1 MAEEK
6 KVIHVKDLVI
16 KADNV
21 HFEPTT
27 PVTPPQQES
36 VQQTPG
42 VAPRRPFD
50 GFFGRRG
57 MEQAPA
63 QAQEAS
69 VEEEEL
75 QPVDEDVKEEEETTQ
90 EPTEEA
96 VQAQEEQDT
105 NQPAQRRP
113 FSWI

>member
-27 PVTPPQQES
+27 TQQEP
-36 VQQTPG
+36 VQPMPG
-42 VAPRRPFD
+42 AVPRRPFD

-57 MEQAPA
+57 MEQAPPT
-63 QAQEAS
+63 AQEVTPEQTETEAS
-69 VEEEEL
+69 APESEPVPEQEAEVTEESS
-75 QPVDEDVKEEEETTQ
+75 QDTPPVDV
-90 EPTEEA
+90 
-96 VQAQEEQDT
+96 
-105 NQPAQRRP
+105 NQPLQRRP